1 MSSNNESIGKTLAVV
16 VALCLVCAI
25 IVSFAS
31 VQLRPLQ
38 QANKNK
44 DIQSNILAAAG
55 IDKVENV
62 SDTFNAKIEA
72 RVVNM
77 TTGEFVDTDPT
88 IFDFE
93 KSKYDAAL
101 SVSLKEKGVK
111 DIAGIQRVTKESP
124 VYISKKEDGSIDAI
138 ILPIQGYGLWGLM
151 YGFISL
157 ESDGETV
164 KGIIFYKHNETPGLG
179 GEIQN
184 PQWTSTWEGKE
195 LPIQIVKGTAGNDEH
210 KIDGLSGATL
220 TSNGVDHAVDFWTG
234 ENGFGPFLAKVRKG
248 ALK

>member
-1 MSSNNESIGKTLAVV
+1 MSSNNESIGKTLTVV

-38 QANKNK
+38 QANKTQ
-44 DIQSNILAAAG
+44 DIQKNILAAAG
-55 IDKVENV
+55 IDAVENI

-72 RVVNM
+72 RVVDM
-77 TTGEFVDTDPT
+77 STGEFVETDPNS
-88 IFDFE
+88 FDFE
-93 KSKYDAAL
+93 KSKFDQKI
-101 SVSLKEKGVK
+101 SVALKEQGIK
-111 DIAGIQRVTKESP
+111 DIAGIQRMTKESP
-124 VYISKKEDGSIDAI
+124 VYISKKADGSTDAI
-138 ILPIQGYGLWGLM
+138 ILPIQGYGLWGVM
-151 YGFISL
+151 YGFLAL

-164 KGIIFYKHNETPGLG
+164 KDINFYKHNETPGLG

-184 PQWTSTWEGKE
+184 PQWTASWNGKE
-195 LPIQIVKGTAGNDEH
+195 LPINIVKSGAKNEH
-210 KIDGLSGATL
+210 QIDGLSGATL

-234 ENGFGPFLAKVRKG
+234 ENGFGPFLARVREG

>member
-25 IVSFAS
+25 IVSFAA

-62 SDTFNAKIEA
+62 LETFDAKIEA

-101 SVSLKEKGVK
+101 SVSLQEKGVK

-124 VYISKKEDGSIDAI
+124 VYISKKEDGSVDAI

-184 PQWTSTWEGKE
+184 PQWTATWEGKE

>member
-1 MSSNNESIGKTLAVV
+1 MSSNNESIGKTLTVV

-38 QANKNK
+38 QANKTQ
-44 DIQSNILAAAG
+44 DIQKNILAAAG
-55 IDKVENV
+55 IDAVENI

-72 RVVNM
+72 RVVDM
-77 TTGEFVDTDPT
+77 STGEFVETDPNS
-88 IFDFE
+88 FDFE
-93 KSKYDAAL
+93 KSKFDQKI
-101 SVSLKEKGVK
+101 SVALKEQGIK
-111 DIAGIQRVTKESP
+111 DIAGIQRMTKESP
-124 VYISKKEDGSIDAI
+124 VYISKKADGSTDAI
-138 ILPIQGYGLWGLM
+138 ILPIQGYGLWGVM
-151 YGFISL
+151 YGFLAL

-164 KGIIFYKHNETPGLG
+164 KDINFYKHNETPGLG

-184 PQWTSTWEGKE
+184 PQWTASWSGKE
-195 LPIQIVKGTAGNDEH
+195 LPINIVKSGAKNEH
-210 KIDGLSGATL
+210 QIDGLSGATL

-234 ENGFGPFLAKVRKG
+234 ENGFGPFLARVREG

>member
-1 MSSNNESIGKTLAVV
+1 MSSNNESIGKTLTVV

-38 QANKNK
+38 QANKTQ
-44 DIQSNILAAAG
+44 DIQKNILAAAG
-55 IDKVENV
+55 IDAVENI

-72 RVVNM
+72 RVVDMN
-77 TTGEFVDTDPT
+77 TGEFVETDPNS
-88 IFDFE
+88 FDFE
-93 KSKYDAAL
+93 KSKFDQKISIAL
-101 SVSLKEKGVK
+101 KANDIK
-111 DIAGIQRVTKESP
+111 DIAGIQRMTTESP
-124 VYISKKEDGSIDAI
+124 VYISKKADGSTDAI
-138 ILPIQGYGLWGLM
+138 ILPIQGYGLWGVM
-151 YGFISL
+151 YGFIAL

-164 KGIIFYKHNETPGLG
+164 KDINFYKHNETPGLG

-184 PQWTSTWEGKE
+184 PQWTAMWSGKE
-195 LPIQIVKGTAGNDEH
+195 LPINVVKSGAKNEH
-210 KIDGLSGATL
+210 QVDGLSGATL

-234 ENGFGPFLAKVRKG
+234 ENGFGPFLAKVREG

>member
-1 MSSNNESIGKTLAVV
+1 MSSNNESIGKTLTVV

-38 QANKNK
+38 QANKTQ
-44 DIQSNILAAAG
+44 DIQKNILAAAG
-55 IDKVENV
+55 INAVENI

-77 TTGEFVDTDPT
+77 ETGEFVDTDPNT
-88 IFDFE
+88 FDFE
-93 KSKYDAAL
+93 KSKFDQKISFAL
-101 SVSLKEKGVK
+101 KAEGIK
-111 DIAGIQRVTKESP
+111 DIAGIQRMTKESP
-124 VYISKKEDGSIDAI
+124 VYISKKADGSTDAI
-138 ILPIQGYGLWGLM
+138 ILPIQGYGLWGVM
-151 YGFISL
+151 YGFLAL

-164 KGIIFYKHNETPGLG
+164 KDINFYKHNETPGLG

-184 PQWTSTWEGKE
+184 PQWTAKWGGKE
-195 LPIQIVKGTAGNDEH
+195 LPIDVVKNGAKNDH
-210 KIDGLSGATL
+210 QIDGLSGATL
-220 TSNGVDHAVDFWTG
+220 TSNGVDHTVDFWTG
-234 ENGFGPFLAKVRKG
+234 ENGFGPFLARVREG